1 MSSACGGGW
10 SVVTPIR
17 HSHAR
22 VTCACVQSK
31 AGYAVLAHNSGVILM
46 ADWWYLVHEAVT
58 ANEEAIA
65 ASSNAEN
72 RAVCCRAAHALQGAA
87 MELHAVSC

>member
-1 MSSACGGGW
+1 MS
-10 SVVTPIR
+10 
-17 HSHAR
+17 
-22 VTCACVQSK
+22 CACVQSK

-72 RAVCCRAAHALQGAA
+72 RAVCCRACPLPPTHTPAHALQGAA